1 MKITHFL
8 NFWPPPSPSSPILLN
23 RLMEWHHLFASP
35 PLGKNPKIIPINNAS
50 FKTFNWIPLA
60 AIVVINVIRG
70 AGIEP
75 VLHILTNEMF
85 PMEIRTLSIGI
96 TQSAFL
102 ISGFVSVKIFPTL
115 ENAIGLGH
123 VCVIYSSICFL
134 VILWGSF
141 TIPDN
146 RGKSLVKVEENTR
159 KITSG
164 SRNIMMSTVINGVGK

>member
-1 MKITHFL
+1 M
-8 NFWPPPSPSSPILLN
+8 
-23 RLMEWHHLFASP
+23 
-35 PLGKNPKIIPINNAS
+35 PINNTL
-50 FKTFNWIPLA
+50 FKTFSWIPLA

-115 ENAIGLGH
+115 ENAIGLGY
-123 VCVIYSSICFL
+123 VCVIYSCICFL
-134 VILWGSF
+134 VILWGAF

-146 RGKSLVKVEENTR
+146 RGKSLVKVEENSR

-164 SRNIMMSTVINGVGK
+164 SRNIMMSTLAVAESDKGQKIIEKV

>member
-1 MKITHFL
+1 
-8 NFWPPPSPSSPILLN
+8 
-23 RLMEWHHLFASP
+23 
-35 PLGKNPKIIPINNAS
+35 
-50 FKTFNWIPLA
+50 
-60 AIVVINVIRG
+60 
-70 AGIEP
+70 
-75 VLHILTNEMF
+75 MF
-85 PMEIRTLSIGI
+85 PMAIRTLSIGI

-115 ENAIGLGH
+115 ENAIGLGY

>member
-1 MKITHFL
+1 MT
-8 NFWPPPSPSSPILLN
+8 SP
-23 RLMEWHHLFASP
+23 FCFP

-85 PMEIRTLSIGI
+85 PMAIRTLSIGI

-115 ENAIGLGH
+115 ENAMGLGY
-123 VCVIYSSICFL
+123 VCVIYSFICVL
-134 VILWGSF
+134 VILWGLF

-159 KITSG
+159 KIMTSTLAIADKG
-164 SRNIMMSTVINGVGK
+164 QKIIEKV